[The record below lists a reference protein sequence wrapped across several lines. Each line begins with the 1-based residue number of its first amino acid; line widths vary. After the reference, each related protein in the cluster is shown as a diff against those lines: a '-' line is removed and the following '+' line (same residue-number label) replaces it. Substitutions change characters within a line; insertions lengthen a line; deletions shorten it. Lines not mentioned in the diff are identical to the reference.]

1 MDQSQ
6 SNDKVDQGQRN
17 SLIVEKLLKNHVQG
31 GERTKSVTSSEKKTA
46 FLMNNRV
53 KHKDFRE
60 KLILSPYCVKNQSE
74 QHVEDHWTQAI
85 SFK

>member
-1 MDQSQ
+1 MNQSQ

-46 FLMNNRV
+46 FLMN
-53 KHKDFRE
+53 
-60 KLILSPYCVKNQSE
+60 QSSKA
-74 QHVEDHWTQAI
+74 QR
-85 SFK
+85 FP